1 MNYSESG
8 VNIKEADQMV
18 DDIKKYI
25 GNNIG
30 LYGGLFPIYKYLKNY
45 KKPVL
50 VSSTDGVGTKMMLL
64 EKENRLDIAAND
76 LIAMN
81 VNDLVCM
88 GAKPLF
94 FMDYYATGKL
104 KKEQANTFIKS
115 LSKILSEMDCELL
128 GGETAELPGLFKE
141 SSVDVGGFVVGIVE
155 EEEILGP
162 QKVKEG
168 DIIIGI
174 SSSGVHSNGYSLVRK
189 LLENNSIKFDESVI
203 EPTKLYVKQTL
214 AIKNLINSAA
224 HITGGGIEGNLSR
237 VIPDELGVD
246 IKFNWELPKIF
257 TKIANSGI
265 KLKDMFETFNMGIG
279 MIYVLPEENFENVEK
294 ILDDF
299 GEKIIL
305 KSKIKKSKQK
315 VKIEY

>member
-25 GNNIG
+25 GKNIG

-45 KKPVL
+45 EKPVL

-104 KKEQANTFIKS
+104 KKEQANSFIKS
-115 LSKILSEMDCELL
+115 LSKILSDMDCELL

-155 EEEILGP
+155 ENEILGP
-162 QKVKEG
+162 QKVREG
-168 DIIIGI
+168 DLVIGI
-174 SSSGVHSNGYSLVRK
+174 SSSGVHSNGFSLVRK
-189 LLENNSIKFDESVI
+189 LIAEGLIENDSSII

-237 VIPDELGVD
+237 VIPEGLGVE
-246 IKFNWELPKIF
+246 IKFNWLLPDIF
-257 TKIANSGI
+257 KKIANSGI
-265 KLKDMFETFNMGIG
+265 KMKDMLETFNMGIG
-279 MIYVLPEENFENVEK
+279 MIYIIPEENIEKVEK
-294 ILDDF
+294 ILADYD
-299 GEKIIL
+299 EKIIL
-305 KSKIKKSKQK
+305 KSKIKKSNQK